1 MYPRPLFYPQPHS
14 IGITLPKEMEGNA
27 GLKTAIPSNVFVTVH
42 SSTYPLPAT
51 NIILLQQ
58 ASRAEGGKP
67 WRVYC
72 LGRFLWC
79 KRNPETRPDSSC
91 VEKNKKKALKVKGKV
106 PSLCNCLWDI
116 HAHRRRAWPSSQSRG
131 PYSSLGVKPALYK
144 HVHPR
149 VYLRQLNIGLFIFW
163 SDM

>member
-58 ASRAEGGKP
+58 ASRAEGGGESHEEFTV
-67 WRVYC
+67 WGDSFDV
-72 LGRFLWC
+72 
-79 KRNPETRPDSSC
+79 NETLKQDQIPAVR
-91 VEKNKKKALKVKGKV
+91 KKIKKKPLEVKGKV

-131 PYSSLGVKPALYK
+131 PTCHLESNQHCTNMCTPE
-144 HVHPR
+144 
-149 VYLRQLNIGLFIFW
+149 FICV
-163 SDM
+163 S